1 MATKKSSTSATAGK
15 YQKLFEVT
23 PYLVPSQ
30 FELEN
35 FSSSSNSVSFPRRT
49 IEVVNRIRELNSL
62 VTTTEYEQ
70 KSKEANI
77 LALTTWLDNYDVE
90 KLAKEVSS
98 WEEKEMNYWIDTLG
112 KTAAIEIIA
121 NGAIS
126 KATVEKMTM
135 LPEEGYVKATQLC
148 VKLANAI
155 KSATVKAEEAI
166 GIKHEPLAPV
176 PAEQGKVP
184 TKPGFKLKRQ

>member
-1 MATKKSSTSATAGK
+1 MATKKSSTSTQVDK
-15 YQKLFEVT
+15 YKELFEVT

-35 FSSSSNSVSFPRRT
+35 FSASSNSVSFPRRT
-49 IEVVNRIRELNSL
+49 IEIVNKIRELNSMIPS
-62 VTTTEYEQ
+62 TEYER
-70 KSKEANI
+70 KTKEANI
-77 LALTTWLDNYDVE
+77 ASLTTWLDNYDVE
-90 KLAKEVSS
+90 KLCKEVSS
-98 WEEKEMNYWIDTLG
+98 WEEKELNYWIDTLG
-112 KTAAIEIIA
+112 KTAAIEIISA
-121 NGAIS
+121 GVIS
-126 KATVEKMTM
+126 KETVEKMTM

>member
-1 MATKKSSTSATAGK
+1 MATKKSSTSAIAGK

-35 FSSSSNSVSFPRRT
+35 FSASSNSVSFPRRA
-49 IEVVNRIRELNSL
+49 IEVVNKIRELEST
-62 VTTTEYEQ
+62 VTTTDYE
-70 KSKEANI
+70 KNSKDANI
-77 LALTTWLDNYDVE
+77 KALTTWLDNYDAE
-90 KLAKEVSS
+90 KLCQEVSN
-98 WEEKEMNYWIDTLG
+98 WEDKELNYWIDTLG
-112 KTAAIEIIA
+112 KTAAIEIISV
-121 NGAIS
+121 GVIS

-176 PAEQGKVP
+176 PAEQGAVP
-184 TKPGFKLKRQ
+184 TKSGFKLKRQ